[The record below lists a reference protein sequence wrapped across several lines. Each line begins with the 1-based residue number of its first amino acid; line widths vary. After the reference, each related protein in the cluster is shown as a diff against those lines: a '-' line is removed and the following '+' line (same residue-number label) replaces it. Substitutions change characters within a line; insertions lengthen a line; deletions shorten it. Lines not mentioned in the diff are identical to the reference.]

1 MLDLTVLSD
10 LLTRHQDALG
20 APVRDFALGDTR
32 FEFSKRRYLTGVI
45 NLSVDSWYTESIAR
59 GADEAVNMGLELA
72 RDGAHLVDIGAES
85 TLPDAAR
92 HGVESQIE
100 QLLPVV
106 RPLAEQGVLV
116 SVESYH
122 PEVLEACAKA
132 GAKVFN
138 LTGTVAADEVLDL
151 AAKYDCGVILCY
163 VQGDHV
169 REVGDFSFFEDMVPV
184 LTDYFTDLLAR
195 AERRGVT
202 KCFVDPGL
210 GFYYKNLDDSARR
223 VTHQMNTFLNCFRL
237 HALGYPTF
245 NILPHAP
252 EAFGA
257 EERRAAEPFFGVLA
271 VLGGTHMIRTHEVRK
286 VKRVLDALG
295 MYRR

>member
-1 MLDLTVLSD
+1 MLDLTDIRD
-10 LLTRHQDALG
+10 LLARHGDALG
-20 APVRDFALGDTR
+20 APVRGFSLGDVRFDFAR
-32 FEFSKRRYLTGVI
+32 ERYLTGVI
-45 NLSVDSWYTESIAR
+45 NLSVDSWYTESIAKS
-59 GADEAVNMGLELA
+59 AAEAVAMGLRLVEE
-72 RDGAHLVDIGAES
+72 GAHLVDVGAES

-92 HGVESQIE
+92 HGVASQIE

-106 RPLAEQGVLV
+106 EPLAERGVLV

-138 LTGTVAADEVLDL
+138 LTGTVAADEVFDL
-151 AAKYDCGVILCY
+151 AAQYDCGVILCY

-169 REVGDFSFFEDMVPV
+169 RDVSDFAFFEDMVPA
-184 LTDYFTDLLAR
+184 LTDYFEDLLGR
-195 AERRGVT
+195 ASARGVE

-210 GFYYKNLDDSARR
+210 GFYYKNLDDSERR

-252 EAFGA
+252 EAFGP
-257 EERRAAEPFFGVLA
+257 EERRSAEPFFAVLA
-271 VLGGTHMIRTHEVRK
+271 AIGGTHMIRTHEVAK
-286 VKRVLDALG
+286 TKRVLDALG